1 MHVSCLKSCVCEI
14 VAGYF
19 EGLIFWVYVSLS
31 EILNCVTPLVPLH
44 VTSHVFC
51 SLSLNIFEGCKRT
64 TLYDHLAPPP
74 PFCFFDPVVI
84 TIR

>member
-51 SLSLNIFEGCKRT
+51 SLSLNIFEGAKG
-64 TLYDHLAPPP
+64 LHYMIILPPP